1 MTLYRQFQENFPEQ
15 AEDLG
20 LPEDT
25 REVFD
30 QIGYTIGYEEILCLR
45 SLVLHLKALQDRIDD
60 LEQRLDNGVSQS

>member
-1 MTLYRQFQENFPEQ
+1 MTLYRQFQENFPE
-15 AEDLG
+15 ESG

-25 REVFD
+25 WELFD
-30 QIGYTIGYEEILCLR
+30 RISYSIGYEEHLCLR